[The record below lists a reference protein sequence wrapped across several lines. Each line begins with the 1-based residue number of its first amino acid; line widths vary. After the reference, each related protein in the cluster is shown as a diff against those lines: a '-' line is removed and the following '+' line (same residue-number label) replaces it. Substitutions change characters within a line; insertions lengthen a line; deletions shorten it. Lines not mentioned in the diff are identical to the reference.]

1 MSFKFTKIEKKNFSN
16 EPSSELDENELDKDN
31 SEEEKINQIN
41 NYKINNK
48 ISSMIAS
55 QNIKDKEDN
64 SLLSSKDKIKNN
76 LNNNRNEQI
85 EKQNI
90 LDENYSKK
98 EATLEQN
105 DENKNNETQF
115 YELTTNGLVEK
126 IKNDYEDIYIN
137 QQNDINRFVEKFANE
152 NSELKLEISKL
163 KTELIKLQT
172 KNDFNSNFNLLQNE
186 NTNTETNKINNN
198 IGITSQKIELEKKN
212 IKEEYNYIL
221 NNISSNLITKNVKS
235 LYDKLIQSKNDLLNC
250 QKINSVLQQENE
262 KLKAENDK
270 IKSIFMEEKNK
281 IIEKIIEI
289 QVKTNSD
296 IDTNKNLL
304 IPIYENYYFKNK
316 IDTIPVNQN
325 EINPESDKLNNLCLY
340 YIEKIKNPT
349 HEKNKLLASNYDF
362 FIKINDLS
370 QMIEEKNNI
379 INKQLKLISSNELKI
394 LNLKQDLNSINI
406 KYKETSNQL
415 K

>member
-64 SLLSSKDKIKNN
+64 SLKSSKDKIKNN

-137 QQNDINRFVEKFANE
+137 QQNDINRFVEKLANE

-172 KNDFNSNFNLLQNE
+172 KNDFNSNFNLFQNE
-186 NTNTETNKINNN
+186 NTNAETNKINNN
-198 IGITSQKIELEKKN
+198 IGITSQKIELEKK
-212 IKEEYNYIL
+212 I
-221 NNISSNLITKNVKS
+221 
-235 LYDKLIQSKNDLLNC
+235 
-250 QKINSVLQQENE
+250 
-262 KLKAENDK
+262 
-270 IKSIFMEEKNK
+270 
-281 IIEKIIEI
+281 
-289 QVKTNSD
+289 
-296 IDTNKNLL
+296 
-304 IPIYENYYFKNK
+304 
-316 IDTIPVNQN
+316 
-325 EINPESDKLNNLCLY
+325 
-340 YIEKIKNPT
+340 
-349 HEKNKLLASNYDF
+349 
-362 FIKINDLS
+362 
-370 QMIEEKNNI
+370 
-379 INKQLKLISSNELKI
+379 
-394 LNLKQDLNSINI
+394 
-406 KYKETSNQL
+406 
-415 K
+415 

>member
-64 SLLSSKDKIKNN
+64 SLKSSKDKIKNN

-126 IKNDYEDIYIN
+126 IKNDYEDIYVN
-137 QQNDINRFVEKFANE
+137 QQNDINRFVEKLANE

-163 KTELIKLQT
+163 KTDLIKLQT
-172 KNDFNSNFNLLQNE
+172 KNNFNSNFNLLQNE

-198 IGITSQKIELEKKN
+198 IGKTSQKIELEKKN
-212 IKEEYNYIL
+212 IKEECNYIL

-250 QKINSVLQQENE
+250 QKINLILQQENE
-262 KLKAENDK
+262 KSKA
-270 IKSIFMEEKNK
+270 KN
-281 IIEKIIEI
+281 
-289 QVKTNSD
+289 
-296 IDTNKNLL
+296 
-304 IPIYENYYFKNK
+304 
-316 IDTIPVNQN
+316 
-325 EINPESDKLNNLCLY
+325 
-340 YIEKIKNPT
+340 EKIK
-349 HEKNKLLASNYDF
+349 L
-362 FIKINDLS
+362 
-370 QMIEEKNNI
+370 I
-379 INKQLKLISSNELKI
+379 IN
-394 LNLKQDLNSINI
+394 
-406 KYKETSNQL
+406 
-415 K
+415 

>member
-64 SLLSSKDKIKNN
+64 SLKSSKDKIKNN

-137 QQNDINRFVEKFANE
+137 QQNDINRFVEKLANE

-163 KTELIKLQT
+163 KIELIKLLT
-172 KNDFNSNFNLLQNE
+172 KNDFNSNFNLFQNE
-186 NTNTETNKINNN
+186 NTNAETNKINNN

-212 IKEEYNYIL
+212 IKEECNYIL

-235 LYDKLIQSKNDLLNC
+235 LYDKLIQSKNDLLKC
-250 QKINSVLQQENE
+250 QKIN
-262 KLKAENDK
+262 
-270 IKSIFMEEKNK
+270 
-281 IIEKIIEI
+281 
-289 QVKTNSD
+289 
-296 IDTNKNLL
+296 
-304 IPIYENYYFKNK
+304 
-316 IDTIPVNQN
+316 
-325 EINPESDKLNNLCLY
+325 
-340 YIEKIKNPT
+340 
-349 HEKNKLLASNYDF
+349 
-362 FIKINDLS
+362 
-370 QMIEEKNNI
+370 
-379 INKQLKLISSNELKI
+379 
-394 LNLKQDLNSINI
+394 
-406 KYKETSNQL
+406 
-415 K
+415 